1 MDLQKFTNHMDVQ
14 TLEIKA
20 KQARSGRQLGALK
33 PPVRDTNNVS
43 AYNFAP
49 HRLLLPTLV
58 FTLLLITQPSP
69 PSSLYLFTSCS
80 LSRSATPLYHPPLL
94 TPS

>member
-20 KQARSGRQLGALK
+20 KQARSSRQLGALK

-69 PSSLYLFTSCS
+69 LYLFTSCS